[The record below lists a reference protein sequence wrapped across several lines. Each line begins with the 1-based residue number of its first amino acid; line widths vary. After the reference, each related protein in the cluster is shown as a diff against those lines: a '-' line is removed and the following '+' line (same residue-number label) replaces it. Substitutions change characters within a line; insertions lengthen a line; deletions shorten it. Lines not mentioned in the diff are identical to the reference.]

1 MRPSPTGRRRRAPT
15 EGFTACLTDL
25 SGIPVSLNTK
35 TGTQPKLLK
44 YNLLSRKT
52 MDYFPIFIDL
62 KNRLCLL
69 VGGGEIATRKGR
81 LLSKAGARLRIVAPE
96 ISTELRELAAQ
107 NHGEICEREYLS
119 SDLTNCVLAIAATDI
134 EPLNEQISR
143 DAQTQKILVNVVDSP
158 ALCTYITPA
167 IIDRSPLVIA
177 ISSGG
182 EAPVLARLIRAKLE
196 TLIPVGY
203 GKLAQLASA
212 WRERVKARFNEGD
225 SRRRF
230 WEKILQGPAA
240 ELMLNGKDAEA
251 EAVIAT
257 EITQDDASLTQG
269 EVYLVGGGPGDPELL
284 TLRALRLM
292 QQADVVLYDRLVS
305 DGVME
310 LVRRDAERIYVG
322 KRRSEHAMQ
331 QENINQLLVDLAKQG
346 KRVLRLKG
354 GDPFIFGRGGEEI
367 ELLAQNHIPF
377 QVVPGITAASGCA
390 AYAGI
395 PLTHRDHAQ
404 SVRFVTGHLKS
415 DDINVQWPELANPTQ
430 TLVFYMGL
438 IGLKDICDSLMANG
452 RAATT
457 PVALVEKGTTR
468 EQRVLIADLQSMAA
482 VVESS
487 QVRGPTLLIVGDV
500 VKLHQSLKWFA
511 PEGV

>member
-1 MRPSPTGRRRRAPT
+1 
-15 EGFTACLTDL
+15 
-25 SGIPVSLNTK
+25 
-35 TGTQPKLLK
+35 
-44 YNLLSRKT
+44 
-52 MDYFPIFIDL
+52 MDYFPVFLDL
-62 KNRLCLL
+62 KKRRCLL
-69 VGGGEIATRKGR
+69 VGGGDVATRKGR
-81 LLSKAGARLRIVAPE
+81 LLVKAGAVLRVVAPQ
-96 ISTELRELAAQ
+96 ISAELRELVQ
-107 NHGEICEREYLS
+107 QCQGEMHLREYHA
-119 SDLTNCVLAIAATDI
+119 SDVDDCVLAIAATDI
-134 EPLNEQISR
+134 DSLNQVISQ
-143 DAQTQKILVNVVDSP
+143 DAKAKHIPVNVVDSP

-182 EAPVLARLIRAKLE
+182 ESPVLARLIRTKLE
-196 TLIPVGY
+196 TLIPTSY
-203 GKLAQLASA
+203 GKLAQFASR
-212 WRERVKARFNEGD
+212 WRERIKHRFAD
-225 SRRRF
+225 TDQRRRF

-240 ELMLNGKDAEA
+240 ELVFNGQDAQADTLLSDAIHQE
-251 EAVIAT
+251 
-257 EITQDDASLTQG
+257 DDSLTQG

-322 KRRSEHAMQ
+322 KRRSEHTME
-331 QENINQLLVDLAKQG
+331 QENINQLLVDLALQG

-367 ELLAQNHIPF
+367 ELLAQHHIPF

-395 PLTHRDHAQ
+395 PLTHRDYAQ
-404 SVRFVTGHLKS
+404 SVRFVTGHLK
-415 DDINVQWPELANPTQ
+415 DDSTNLHWPELAVPGQ

-438 IGLKDICDSLMANG
+438 VGLAEICAALIAHG
-452 RAATT
+452 RAPDT

-468 EQRVLIADLQSMAA
+468 DQRVLIADLATMAQTVA
-482 VVESS
+482 DNNVH
-487 QVRGPTLLIVGDV
+487 GPTLLIIGEV
-500 VKLHQSLKWFA
+500 VKLHASLQWFSPA
-511 PEGV
+511 QNPVDSD